1 MARWTEELYEWRVV
15 EGTLEELLKRFRCI
29 EGNVRDYGIEG
40 WLREAGRLRPG
51 APIEQA
57 SGSDLVAYA
66 VAHRAREGG
75 VDKNAR
81 REWKITRE
89 GIELTPEEDLRLAQI
104 RREWIRTR
112 N

>member
-15 EGTLEELLKRFRCI
+15 EGTLEEMLERFDCI
-29 EGNVRDYGIEG
+29 RDNVRDYGIEG
-40 WLREAGRLRPG
+40 WLRDTGRLGPG

-75 VDKNAR
+75 VDKDAR

-89 GIELTPEEDLRLAQI
+89 GIELTAEEDIRLAQLM
-104 RREWIRTR
+104 REWIRSR